1 MRILHVTHRFL
12 PQFSTG
18 VEVYVASLAD
28 ALRTRGHTQQV
39 FAGDPAAHAPYTYIW
54 EGFPVQSLPWGLGS
68 CPGPIPTF
76 LAGFFNPSADRV
88 FRQLFAEFRPEVV
101 HIHHLLGLS
110 PYLPAIARAN
120 GATVIITLH
129 DYWFVCSNT
138 WLYRYSQQ
146 LCPGPGVGY
155 HCGGCALHRLQL
167 PPQPLIMT
175 VTAPLFMARTTLL
188 RRALLSAH
196 CLIAPSRL
204 VADVHIRHGIPPER
218 ITLLPHGLTNPTN
231 PVEADS
237 PLRLRATAGL
247 RFVCMGALIRPKGA
261 HVVVEAFRGLN
272 SPASELWLVGDM
284 EVDPAYT
291 QELRSLAAG
300 DTRIT
305 FTGRLARAEVQTLMR
320 SADVL
325 LMPSLLY
332 ETYSLSVDE
341 ALAVGAPVLVSA
353 HGAAAERLREGRD
366 GLTAPPGDVAAWR
379 RQMQR
384 LLIEPALLS
393 QLRSG
398 LRPPLSLAA
407 HAFEIESLY
416 ARSSSAREIT
426 RAGQSQK
433 V

>member
-18 VEVYVASLAD
+18 VEVYVASLAG
-28 ALRTRGHTQQV
+28 ALRMRGHTQQI
-39 FAGDPAAHAPYTYIW
+39 FAGDPVARAPHAYTW
-54 EGFPVQSLPWGLGS
+54 EGFSVQSLPWGLGS
-68 CPGPIPTF
+68 RPGPIATF
-76 LAGFFNPSADRV
+76 LAGFINPPADRV
-88 FRQLFAEFRPEVV
+88 FRRLCAEFQPDIV
-101 HIHHLLGLS
+101 HVHHLIGLS

-175 VTAPLFMARTTLL
+175 VATPLFMARTILL
-188 RRALLSAH
+188 RHALLSAH
-196 CLIAPSRL
+196 CLIAPSWL

-218 ITLLPHGLTNPTN
+218 LALLPHGLTNPG
-231 PVEADS
+231 EADS
-237 PLRLRATAGL
+237 PPRLRAKAGL
-247 RFVCMGALIRPKGA
+247 RFVCIGALIRPKGA
-261 HVVVEAFRGLN
+261 HVVVEAFRGLD

-300 DTRIT
+300 DARIA
-305 FTGRLARAEVQTLMR
+305 FAGRLARSEVQTLMR

-325 LMPSLLY
+325 LMPSLMY

-341 ALAVGAPVLVSA
+341 ALAAGMPVLVSA

-384 LLIEPALLS
+384 LLIEPALIS
-393 QLRSG
+393 QLRSS

-407 HAFEIESLY
+407 HAFEVESLY
-416 ARSSSAREIT
+416 AGLSSAREMT